1 MGSYSG
7 KRYFTLFFFS
17 LETDIIKYAKNIWT
31 QLQVP
36 ADLESEAPDWDS
48 KREKII
54 EVLQSDKK
62 RFHQFEKN
70 GQRLKLWGLI
80 DPDSVSFV
88 TFA

>member
-1 MGSYSG
+1 MTVV
-7 KRYFTLFFFS
+7 TLAYYR

-31 QLQVP
+31 QLQVS
-36 ADLESEAPDWDS
+36 DLESEAPDWDT

-54 EVLQSDKK
+54 DVLQSDKR

-80 DPDSVSFV
+80 EPEQVLDFSSIFHL
-88 TFA
+88 